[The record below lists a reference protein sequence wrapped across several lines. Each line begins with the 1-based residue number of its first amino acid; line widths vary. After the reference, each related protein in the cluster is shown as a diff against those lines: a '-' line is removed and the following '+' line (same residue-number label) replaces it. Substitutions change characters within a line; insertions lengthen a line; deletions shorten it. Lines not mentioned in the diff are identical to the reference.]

1 MPPAYWLP
9 PGLWMAL
16 ILWLSGSTFSAEQT
30 GALLAPVLH
39 RLLPWASD
47 LLVDLVHGGLR
58 KLAHLTFYA
67 VLAFLWYR
75 AFTGG
80 RGLPPRAAAPL
91 AFVIAV
97 AWAGVDEGHQAI
109 TPSRSGSLVDV
120 GVDSAGAAVTLA
132 LAGGRRSRPTRTS
145 AGARA

>member
-1 MPPAYWLP
+1 MPPAYWVP

-30 GALLAPVLH
+30 GALLGPLLH
-39 RLLPWASD
+39 WLLPWASD
-47 LLVDLVHGGLR
+47 ALVDLVHGGLR
-58 KLAHLTFYA
+58 KLDHLTLYA
-67 VLAFLWYR
+67 ILAFLWYR

-80 RGLPPRAAAPL
+80 RGLPPRAAARL
-91 AFVIAV
+91 AFVIAA

-120 GVDSAGAAVTLA
+120 GIDSPGAATALA
-132 LAGGRRSRPTRTS
+132 VAGGRKGHST
-145 AGARA
+145 